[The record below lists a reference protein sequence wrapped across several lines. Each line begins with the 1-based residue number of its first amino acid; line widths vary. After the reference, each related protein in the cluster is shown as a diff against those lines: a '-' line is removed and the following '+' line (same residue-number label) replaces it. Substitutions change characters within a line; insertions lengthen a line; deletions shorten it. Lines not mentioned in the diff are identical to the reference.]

1 MEMLTSYMP
10 QLKKNDKVLEQVY
23 SFFKSR
29 AAERLEAQERTT
41 QLNDELSTSNSPNT
55 RVISNPHSSIADA
68 TNKGSELLSEKEQAE
83 AQPCS
88 SRQTYP

>member
-29 AAERLEAQERTT
+29 AAERLRK
-41 QLNDELSTSNSPNT
+41 
-55 RVISNPHSSIADA
+55 R
-68 TNKGSELLSEKEQAE
+68 EQR
-83 AQPCS
+83 S
-88 SRQTYP
+88 